1 MGDDLKLKVAVI
13 GFENKSLQGGDEFRQ
28 LFLTELPDYLKKDC
42 EFIVIADTESDLQSV
57 QGTSLPR
64 LASGQIDN
72 YALAVFGRQLGLND
86 FIAGSLIDIRLADEK
101 QGELWFKETF
111 YLIRIVF
118 RVEVF
123 DTYTGTKTLDKIFNR
138 EVEIEELEY
147 RLIKESKE
155 IETPKLNE
163 TLNHLL
169 TDVADS
175 ICLAISDQPWTGY
188 IENVTEDGI
197 TVAAGT
203 RAGLETGQKL
213 TVYSSGKVI
222 EGVGGQRFFIPGS
235 KLGKIELVAVA
246 ENTADAVLISGEG
259 IKAGSP
265 VKAK

>member
-1 MGDDLKLKVAVI
+1 MSNTHLNQLTYRYFRIALLLCLIPFFGIFLSCSVSRSVSKTVVETYEDTAVTLKKTTRKLTKGLPYLGDDLKLKVAVI

-28 LFLTELPDYLKKDC
+28 LFLTELPEYLKNDC
-42 EFIVIADTESDLQSV
+42 EFLVIGDTESDLQSL

-86 FIAGSLIDIRLADEK
+86 FIAGSLIDIRLADET

-111 YLIRIVF
+111 YMIRIVF

-123 DTYTGTKTLDKIFNR
+123 DTYTGTKTLDEIFNR

-163 TLNHLL
+163 TLNH
-169 TDVADS
+169 VKRFPRGNRFAS
-175 ICLAISDQPWTGY
+175 H
-188 IENVTEDGI
+188 
-197 TVAAGT
+197 
-203 RAGLETGQKL
+203 L
-213 TVYSSGKVI
+213 TV
-222 EGVGGQRFFIPGS
+222 
-235 KLGKIELVAVA
+235 
-246 ENTADAVLISGEG
+246 
-259 IKAGSP
+259 
-265 VKAK
+265 